1 MELAIL
7 DFIQLNL
14 RCGILDGIMTFITG
28 LGDSGKIWIACTIL
42 LLLIPRTRKAGAAM
56 GIALALESIC
66 CNVILKPFVAR
77 IRPCD
82 VNTAVQ
88 LLIERPSDYSFPSGH
103 TAASFAAASALYFTW
118 KASQA
123 DGSELRSHISDSGHL
138 TEFSFLKK
146 LWIPA
151 GILAGLIAFSRLYLY
166 VHYPTDVLAGALI
179 GIMFG
184 WLGALLANLAQ
195 RESKSTQLQKR
206 RKL

>member
-7 DFIQLNL
+7 DFIQLNF

-42 LLLIPRTRKAGAAM
+42 LL
-56 GIALALESIC
+56 
-66 CNVILKPFVAR
+66 
-77 IRPCD
+77 
-82 VNTAVQ
+82 
-88 LLIERPSDYSFPSGH
+88 
-103 TAASFAAASALYFTW
+103 
-118 KASQA
+118 
-123 DGSELRSHISDSGHL
+123 
-138 TEFSFLKK
+138 
-146 LWIPA
+146 WIPA

-166 VHYPTDVLAGALI
+166 VHYPTDVLVGALI

-195 RESKSTQLQKR
+195 RESKSTQHQKR

>member
-7 DFIQLNL
+7 DFIQSNL
-14 RCGILDGIMTFITG
+14 RSGIMDSVMTFITG

-42 LLLIPRTRKAGAAM
+42 LLLIPKTRKAGLAM
-56 GIALALESIC
+56 GIALALEIVC

-88 LLIERPSDYSFPSGH
+88 LLIERPLDYSFPSGH
-103 TAASFAAASALYFTW
+103 TASSFAAASALYF
-118 KASQA
+118 
-123 DGSELRSHISDSGHL
+123 GR
-138 TEFSFLKK
+138 KK

-151 GILAGLIAFSRLYLY
+151 AVLAGLIGFSRLYLY

-179 GIMFG
+179 GIMMG
-184 WLGALLANLAQ
+184 WLGSVLANAISARLNEQ
-195 RESKSTQLQKR
+195 GWNFISQ
-206 RKL
+206 

>member
-7 DFIQLNL
+7 DFIQSNL
-14 RCGILDGIMTFITG
+14 RCGIMDSVMTFITG

-42 LLLIPRTRKAGAAM
+42 LLLIPKTRKVGLGM
-56 GIALALESIC
+56 GIALALEIIC

-88 LLIERPSDYSFPSGH
+88 LLIERPLDYSFPSGH
-103 TAASFAAASALYFTW
+103 TAASFAAASALHF
-118 KASQA
+118 
-123 DGSELRSHISDSGHL
+123 GR
-138 TEFSFLKK
+138 KK

-151 GILAGLIAFSRLYLY
+151 AVLAGLIAFSRIYLY

-179 GIMFG
+179 GIMMG
-184 WLGALLANLAQ
+184 WIGSVLANIISDRLS
-195 RESKSTQLQKR
+195 EHGWNFMK
-206 RKL
+206 

>member
-7 DFIQLNL
+7 DFIQSNL
-14 RCGILDGIMTFITG
+14 RCGIMDSVMTFITG

-42 LLLIPRTRKAGAAM
+42 LLLIPKTRKAGLAM
-56 GIALALESIC
+56 GIALALEIVC

-88 LLIERPSDYSFPSGH
+88 LLIERPLDYSFPSGH
-103 TAASFAAASALYFTW
+103 TASSFAAASALYF
-118 KASQA
+118 
-123 DGSELRSHISDSGHL
+123 GR
-138 TEFSFLKK
+138 KK

-151 GILAGLIAFSRLYLY
+151 AVLAGLIAFSRLYLY

-179 GIMFG
+179 GIMMG
-184 WLGALLANLAQ
+184 WIGSVLSNAISARLSEHGWNFI
-195 RESKSTQLQKR
+195 K
-206 RKL
+206 